1 MNKTDKKQLVE
12 ESSPME
18 RNHLRY
24 LLMKDQQI
32 IDLVKNDQGVEIFMH
47 PFLFAFGLFQHTVEQ
62 VKEID
67 TDI

>member
-1 MNKTDKKQLVE
+1 
-12 ESSPME
+12 ME